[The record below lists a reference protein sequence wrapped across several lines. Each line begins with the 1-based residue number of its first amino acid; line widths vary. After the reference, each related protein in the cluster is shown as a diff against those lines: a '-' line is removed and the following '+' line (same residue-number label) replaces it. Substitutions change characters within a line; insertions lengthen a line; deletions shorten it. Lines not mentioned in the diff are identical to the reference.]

1 MINSVP
7 QRPMVLPVLA
17 ATVWVALG
25 LVLFGSI
32 GGLYGR
38 FEEPV
43 KANISQRLVA
53 HPETLQ
59 ASLGG
64 GETAAPTDQADPQAQ
79 ADAFTETAWGRLKFF
94 LDHGFSMVL
103 ARFVAFLLI
112 ANARRL
118 SPRSKAILTW
128 GGW

>member
-38 FEEPV
+38 LEEPI
-43 KANISQRLVA
+43 KENISQRLVA
-53 HPETLQ
+53 NPETLQ
-59 ASLGG
+59 ASLGCS
-64 GETAAPTDQADPQAQ
+64 ETAAPTDQADPQVQ
-79 ADAFTETAWGRLKFF
+79 AAFEGDRPS
-94 LDHGFSMVL
+94 GS
-103 ARFVAFLLI
+103 
-112 ANARRL
+112 
-118 SPRSKAILTW
+118 
-128 GGW
+128 